1 MDRERI
7 ETAIFANGC
16 FWCSE
21 AIFQRINGVKLVVP
35 GYIGGVT
42 DNPTYEEVCSGD
54 TQHAEAIKI
63 EFDSTVVSYH
73 ELLEVFFATHD
84 PTTLNRQGNDIGTQY
99 RSAIFYTT
107 PTQKQ
112 QAELFVSVLN
122 KESIFD
128 KTVVTEVTEA
138 KKFYDAEKFHQNY
151 FNSHPENSYCT
162 MVIAPKLEK
171 FRKFFQEHLTY

>member
-1 MDRERI
+1 MLGSFLIVFLYNKIRIMDRERI

-138 KKFYDAEKFHQNY
+138 RSE
-151 FNSHPENSYCT
+151 
-162 MVIAPKLEK
+162 
-171 FRKFFQEHLTY
+171 EHTSELQSR